1 MRTLYSRCRKF
12 ISTRRPG
19 PSAKPKPTAIIRPY
33 TQAIKDLDKKHEEH
47 LKMVDEIV
55 KYVNVTNGHEITKKL
70 SKEKEKRI
78 MKVLDEWYS

>member
-1 MRTLYSRCRKF
+1 M
-12 ISTRRPG
+12 
-19 PSAKPKPTAIIRPY
+19 
-33 TQAIKDLDKKHEEH
+33 DKKHEEH

-78 MKVLDEWYS
+78 MKVLDEWYSELNPYNQRPHQSKTVGHIIDLTESSSEMDEEDTILVN